1 MELRPELMPPP
12 LDGALVTQLAKLA
25 DAIDGALPGQYEDK
39 LAEFNRLANASIP
52 FRDFQGI
59 YGAENHAN
67 WVRRL
72 LWSQR
77 IRPAPGVTRAELIEV
92 IRRAD
97 PRVGI
102 NDENEAYM
110 AIFDVNV
117 PLPKASMLLYYPPE
131 ADGTEAKEWD
141 PTPEQIVDLAFRGQT
156 AAD

>member
-12 LDGALVTQLAKLA
+12 LDEALVARLAKLG
-25 DAIDGALPGQYEDK
+25 DAIDGALPGQCEDK
-39 LAEFNRLANASIP
+39 LAEFNRLANTSIA
-52 FRDFQGI
+52 FRDFQGV

-77 IRPAPGVTRAELIEV
+77 IRPADGVTREELIEV
-92 IRRAD
+92 LIRAD

-110 AIFDVNV
+110 AIFDANV

-131 ADGTEAKEWD
+131 EDGTEDKDWD
-141 PTPEQIVDLAFRGQT
+141 PTPEQIVDLALRGKT